1 MNYAFSKIYEGKMS
15 FIQIFT
21 VEVMFL
27 FAELDHFIEV
37 SASELFV
44 CHTAFSWFLTLS
56 LCGIEDYLAY

>member
-1 MNYAFSKIYEGKMS
+1 MS